1 MAIKFF
7 ADLNLNKSELQSVAL
22 ETLSANPSSPST
34 GQIYFHTTDDEVKIY
49 NGSSWQVV
57 GKSYTAGTGLSLS
70 GTEFSV
76 DSTVVVTSGAQTI
89 GGDKTF
95 SDDITVSGNLTVSGT
110 TTTINTETLTVDDNI
125 IVLNNNSASTPTENA
140 GIEVERGSSTNV
152 LLRWNESS
160 DRWQFTNNG
169 STYYNLPLSSEY
181 NNYSLPTATA
191 SVLGGVKIG
200 SGISIASGV
209 ISADTQSDNNFT
221 DALQTK
227 LNGIATSA
235 DNYGSWTISDGGQS
249 ETIGSGATLT
259 ISGDGATSTAY
270 DQASNTLT
278 ITSTN
283 TNTQL
288 STEQVQDIVGAMVAS
303 NTETRIA
310 VTYNDTTGKL
320 NFVADDQSYT
330 LPTAS
335 SSVLGGVKVGS
346 NLSINA
352 QGVLSASNTQLSTE
366 QVQDIT
372 GAQLSAG
379 SNVTIAYDDD
389 GDGAITISSTDTN
402 TQLTTAQ
409 VRSKIS
415 GTGLISY
422 NSSTGVISTTAN
434 NYSLPT
440 ASASVLGGIKV
451 GTNLSIDANGVLSA
465 TDTDTNTQLSNE
477 QVQDIVGAMF
487 SGNTETN
494 ITATYQ
500 DADGT
505 IDLVSTNTTYSAGN
519 GLSLVGTTFHSDVQ
533 AYKGNVTAA
542 TSISVAQS
550 THQVAFPAC
559 IQLYDSDNGQ
569 QLFAEITQSPTTG
582 DVSITGLPSGD
593 YHYIITGERV

>member
-57 GKSYTAGTGLSLS
+57 GKSYTAGGGLSLS

-76 DSTVVVTSGAQTI
+76 DSTVIRTTGAQTKA
-89 GGDKTF
+89 GNMTF
-95 SDDITVSGNLTVSGT
+95 SNNVTITGNLTVNGTQTILNTAELAVEDTNIELNSGA
-110 TTTINTETLTVDDNI
+110 
-125 IVLNNNSASTPTENA
+125 SAGADS
-140 GIEVERGSSTNV
+140 GISVNRGQGEDV
-152 LLRWNESS
+152 PQLLWDESA
-160 DRWQFTNNG
+160 DRWTFTNDG
-169 STYYNLPLSSEY
+169 STFYNMPLSTEY

-209 ISADTQSDNNFT
+209 ISADSQTANDFT
-221 DALQTK
+221 DALLTK
-227 LNGIATSA
+227 LNGVASSA

-259 ISGDGATSTAY
+259 ISGDGATSTSY

-278 ITSTN
+278 ISSTN

-288 STEQVQDIVGAMVAS
+288 STEQVQDIVGAMVSS

-320 NFVADDQSYT
+320 NFVATDQSYT

-389 GDGAITISSTDTN
+389 GDGSITISSTDTN
-402 TQLTTAQ
+402 TQLSDAQ

-505 IDLVSTNTTYSAGN
+505 IDLVATNTTYSAGD
-519 GLSLVGTTFHSDVQ
+519 GLSLSGTTFTNAFETYVGS
-533 AYKGNVTAA
+533 VTGA
-542 TSISVAQS
+542 TSISVDGT
-550 THQVAFPAC
+550 THGVRYPATIQV
-559 IQLYDSDNGQ
+559 YDNEGYQ
-569 QLFAEITQSPTTG
+569 VFAETQMNTSTR
-582 DVSITGLPSGD
+582 DVSISGLASGD
-593 YHYIITGERV
+593 YDYVISGKRA